1 MANEGS
7 EIFLCASDSGHEE
20 EVIVDKSV
28 SIVGPGSENYVLIA
42 PTNTAGFTITADNVS
57 ISGVAVDSTRSGVEI
72 ANASNVQ
79 LDDIQVLA
87 SGNWGIKA
95 TDSSDT
101 TVTNATL
108 MANGY
113 GGVQVD
119 GGSATISTSDLS
131 GNTGYGAMAT
141 GGAILT
147 LNDNTISSTT
157 PDEMG
162 DGSDG
167 IGVRAE
173 DSSEAHL
180 SGNQISGNA
189 LVNVWAD
196 SSDLSMSGDVVVGAL
211 YGIAGLN
218 GQVDLADVTIT
229 DSFLYGLL
237 ASSQDPVTVQG
248 CTVYG
253 DPDATQNVPDDED
266 GDGYAEWGG
275 EEYGYS
281 GTGLYLVGRSHA
293 Q

>member
-1 MANEGS
+1 
-7 EIFLCASDSGHEE
+7 
-20 EVIVDKSV
+20 
-28 SIVGPGSENYVLIA
+28 
-42 PTNTAGFTITADNVS
+42 
-57 ISGVAVDSTRSGVEI
+57 
-72 ANASNVQ
+72 
-79 LDDIQVLA
+79 
-87 SGNWGIKA
+87 
-95 TDSSDT
+95 
-101 TVTNATL
+101 

-131 GNTGYGAMAT
+131 GNTGYGALAT
-141 GGAILT
+141 GGALVN
-147 LNDNTISSTT
+147 LNDNTIDSTA

-173 DSSEAHL
+173 DGSEAHL

-211 YGIAGLN
+211 YGIAALN
-218 GQVDLADVTIT
+218 GQVELSEVSIT
-229 DSFLYGLL
+229 DSYLYGML
-237 ASSQDPVTVQG
+237 ASSQAPVTVQG

-281 GTGLYLVGRSHA
+281 GTGLYLVSDEVTLSDTTIEGYNNAGVFIAPFDSGSATVSNVQINNIGRHGIYFVTSDATVTDTTVTNLRQVEA
-293 Q
+293 QGENECLTVDRYAAIGKLRGIRNGTAAS